1 MELAAAILGV
11 LGRITEGVSEAIRAA
26 RANNEDEAFVLLE
39 KALTDTADGLVS
51 MRAKLKANREQALKD
66 LDAKFDA
73 SDNDGE
79 RGSRE

>member
-26 RANNEDEAFVLLE
+26 RANNDDEAFAILE

-51 MRAKLKANREQALKD
+51 MRIKLKANKQSA
-66 LDAKFDA
+66 LDALAAKFPT
-73 SDNDGE
+73 DG
-79 RGSRE
+79 